1 MAIISI
7 IGPKGG
13 IGKTTLSINTA
24 AALTRALAK
33 KELKNRVCLVD
44 LDLRLPTISS
54 ILDSHPHKTF
64 YDLFEILASKT
75 YQADILQTLYRI
87 ISTFKIFLEG
97 DLSANSRQLTKSLG
111 LFKTI
116 NTSLFHFSD
125 FKFGNEIYDLFLQRG
140 KIERPIHIKTLEP
153 ILAKLDE
160 RHFKAIL
167 GDIQKAARP
176 MVGEFVNYIEEYGFS
191 IIGGEVPIMGK
202 KNHRKRIN
210 EPAFLVLFLEFLNEV
225 YEKFDHIILDTPAGG
240 VSHIS
245 SLMNSID
252 QVILVFDMSN
262 VIAINGSLDALHS
275 FIDYYEDFFDDFNR
289 DRLTGL
295 DKVYVNRLLA
305 VKGQQ
310 AIEESLRNKK
320 IGIFF
325 NRCQGSDEIKDC
337 LRRLREYLDTLDK
350 YEEYKNRICIVGMMP
365 QHRIINITNNRGALF
380 YDKDRE
386 LKSRLDLVAKSIL
399 SENASSPT
407 LAWSDEEILQY
418 LHNKGKSGL
427 VARISRLAASF
438 S

>member
-140 KIERPIHIKTLEP
+140 KIERPAHIKTLEP

-167 GDIQKAARP
+167 GDMQKAARP
-176 MVGEFVNYIEEYGFS
+176 MVREFVNYIEEYGFS

-295 DKVYVNRLLA
+295 DKAYVNRLLA

-325 NRCQGSDEIKDC
+325 NRCQGPDEIKDC

-399 SENASSPT
+399 SENTSSPT